1 MDISFF
7 PNWIIN
13 YFTKNFY
20 KQNDLNI
27 LLSNLF
33 IVFVFILFR
42 NVLIDFLNLI
52 PHFCLFDKLTGNEC
66 PVCGITRGL
75 CEISSGNIEKAISY
89 NYSSIL
95 IFSIFIFQIIIRLIN
110 LSIVQSF
117 EKVKI
122 FSKYYSNIILTCVL
136 VIWIV
141 KIYMESRNH

>member
-13 YFTKNFY
+13 YFTKDFL

-33 IVFVFILFR
+33 IVIVFILFR

-52 PHFCLFDKLTGNEC
+52 PHFCLFDKLTGIEC

-75 CEISSGNIEKAISY
+75 CEISSGHFEKALNY
-89 NYSSIL
+89 NYSSL
-95 IFSIFIFQIIIRLIN
+95 FIFSIFIFQISLRFTSLF
-110 LSIVQSF
+110 LMKSF
-117 EKVKI
+117 DKVNTI
-122 FSKYYSNIILTCVL
+122 SKYYSIITLTCVL
-136 VIWIV
+136 IIWFF
-141 KIYMESRNH
+141 KIYVESRNH